1 MHMMYDRQ
9 AEGRSAPR
17 NAARATER
25 PINRIAVVEDNVDSR
40 LLVSLLLHDRYEVE
54 QYETGWD
61 ALAAFEAGLPALL
74 LLDVSLPQIDAL
86 DMLRRIRREPKWQHL
101 PVIALTSHTDR
112 ARMLAAG
119 FDEHVTKPILDASLL
134 FDAIQKCLPT

>member
-9 AEGRSAPR
+9 TKGRSASR
-17 NAARATER
+17 GAAQATGR
-25 PINRIAVVEDNVDSR
+25 TLNRIAVVEDNIDNR
-40 LLVSLLLHDRYEVE
+40 LLVSLLLHDRYDVE

-61 ALAAFEAGLPALL
+61 ALQAFEQGLPALL

-86 DMLRRIRREPKWQHL
+86 DMLRRIRREPKWRHL

-112 ARMLAAG
+112 ERMLAAG